1 MVKVMRSIVTGPLEP
16 YAAGF
21 AEDLLRQG
29 YTWTSAEQQV
39 CFITHLDRWMSG
51 EGVGLDGLSRPVLER
66 YLVERRAAGYVEYR
80 SWKALRPLLNYL
92 AAAGRACRFRRR
104 WHRRPVEDRAAPLLQ
119 LSGR

>member
-1 MVKVMRSIVTGPLEP
+1 MTLPRRVHVSGPLEP

-39 CFITHLDRWMSG
+39 CFITHLDRWMVG
-51 EGVGLDGLSRPVLER
+51 EGVGLSGLSRPVLER

-80 SWKALRPLLNYL
+80 
-92 AAAGRACRFRRR
+92 
-104 WHRRPVEDRAAPLLQ
+104 
-119 LSGR
+119 